1 MPVTTHKAISWEQ
14 ATLMRETVT
23 PAAVLRALSISA
35 ALLVL
40 SLAACTDNPTSQ
52 PVESVDEIGLL
63 GFDHVG
69 LVVHDLEA
77 SKTFFTEVLGFRLV
91 GSDADYPAHFLDN
104 GKAFV
109 TLWRAVD
116 PKTAVRFDRKKNVGL
131 HHMALAVDSEKSLH
145 SLYQVASNFPGVI
158 VEFAPEL
165 FYGGPSKHMMI
176 YEPSG
181 NRIEV
186 IFRAAEK

>member
-1 MPVTTHKAISWEQ
+1 MPVTTHKAIPWEQ
-14 ATLMRETVT
+14 ATLMRETVP
-23 PAAVLRALSISA
+23 PAAVLRALSMSA

-40 SLAACTDNPTSQ
+40 SLSACTDNPTSQ

-77 SKTFFTEVLGFRLV
+77 S
-91 GSDADYPAHFLDN
+91 N
-104 GKAFV
+104 
-109 TLWRAVD
+109 
-116 PKTAVRFDRKKNVGL
+116 RKKNVGL